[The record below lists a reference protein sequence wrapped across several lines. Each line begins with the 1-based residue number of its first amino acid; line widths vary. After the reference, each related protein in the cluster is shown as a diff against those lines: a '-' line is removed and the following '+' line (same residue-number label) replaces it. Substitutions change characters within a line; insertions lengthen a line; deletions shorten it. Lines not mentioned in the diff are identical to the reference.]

1 MLSAVLRFTREG
13 WPPKKSDE
21 GSDMQRVRQLAD
33 SLAVCNGC
41 LLLRNGVVT
50 LSAMRRQVLDYLH
63 RGHFGMQRMKQLAW
77 TAVYWPS
84 IDDDIEAACRNCM
97 PCGEHQNTKPVV
109 HPWMLPEKPWS
120 AFTWTTR
127 STSWDP
133 TGWCMWT
140 PTPNTPTSTQR
151 SPSPLKLRLIYWKRT
166 SPTSD
171 IPTRWSTTTRHPSC
185 PKNSSTQ

>member
-151 SPSPLKLRLIYWKRT
+151 Y
-166 SPTSD
+166 D
-171 IPTRWSTTTRHPSC
+171 
-185 PKNSSTQ
+185 